1 MSRRKKTFASILW
14 MMGVIGAGMALLYV
28 AVTHA

>member
-1 MSRRKKTFASILW
+1 MASRKKMFVSILW

-28 AVTHA
+28 AVTYA